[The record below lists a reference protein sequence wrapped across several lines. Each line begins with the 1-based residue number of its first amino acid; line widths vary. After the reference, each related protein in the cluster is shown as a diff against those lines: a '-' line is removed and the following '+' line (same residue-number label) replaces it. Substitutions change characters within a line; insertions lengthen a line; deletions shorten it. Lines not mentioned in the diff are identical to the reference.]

1 MIKQVKYDEKA
12 ILKEIENYIESTYG
26 QHYVG
31 KNEVQIQDL
40 LHSIDIAVP
49 FCQANAIKYLS
60 RYGKKKGHNRLDLVK
75 AAHYIILLMHFSDTE
90 Y

>member
-1 MIKQVKYDEKA
+1 LKYNEKA

-90 Y
+90 H

>member
-1 MIKQVKYDEKA
+1 MKYDEKA

-75 AAHYIILLMHFSDTE
+75 AAHYIILLMHFSDVHLDPPS
-90 Y
+90 

>member
-1 MIKQVKYDEKA
+1 LKYNEKA
-12 ILKEIENYIESTYG
+12 ILKEIEDYIESTYG

-60 RYGKKKGHNRLDLVK
+60 RYGKKKGHNRLDLIK
-75 AAHYIILLMHFSDTE
+75 AVHYIILLLHFSDE
-90 Y
+90 EKS

>member
-1 MIKQVKYDEKA
+1 MKYDEKV
-12 ILKEIENYIESTYG
+12 ILKEIEDYIESTYG

-60 RYGKKKGHNRLDLVK
+60 RYGKKKGHNRLDLIK
-75 AAHYIILLMHFSDTE
+75 AVHYIILLLHFSDE
-90 Y
+90 EKS

>member
-1 MIKQVKYDEKA
+1 MKYDEKA

-60 RYGKKKGHNRLDLVK
+60 RYGKKKGHNRLDLIK
-75 AAHYIILLMHFSDTE
+75 AVHYIILLLHFSDE
-90 Y
+90 EKS

>member
-1 MIKQVKYDEKA
+1 MKYDEKA
-12 ILKEIENYIESTYG
+12 ILKEIEDYIESTYG

-60 RYGKKKGHNRLDLVK
+60 RYGKKKGHNRLDLIK
-75 AAHYIILLMHFSDTE
+75 AVHYIILLLHFSDE
-90 Y
+90 EKS

>member
-1 MIKQVKYDEKA
+1 MKYNEKT
-12 ILKEIENYIESTYG
+12 ILKEIENYIKSTYG

-60 RYGKKKGHNRLDLVK
+60 RYGKKKGHNRLDLIK
-75 AAHYIILLMHFSDTE
+75 AAHYIILLMHFSDE
-90 Y
+90 EKS

>member
-1 MIKQVKYDEKA
+1 MKYNEKA

-75 AAHYIILLMHFSDTE
+75 AVHYIILLLHFSDE
-90 Y
+90 EKS

>member
-1 MIKQVKYDEKA
+1 MKYNEKA

-60 RYGKKKGHNRLDLVK
+60 RYGKKKGHNRLDLIK
-75 AAHYIILLMHFSDTE
+75 AVHYIILLLHFSDE
-90 Y
+90 EKS

>member
-1 MIKQVKYDEKA
+1 MKYNEKA
-12 ILKEIENYIESTYG
+12 ILKEIEDYIESTYG

-60 RYGKKKGHNRLDLVK
+60 RYGKKKGHNRLDLIK
-75 AAHYIILLMHFSDTE
+75 AVHYIILLLHFSDE
-90 Y
+90 EKS

>member
-1 MIKQVKYDEKA
+1 MKYNEKN
-12 ILKEIENYIESTYG
+12 ILKEIEDYIESTYG

-60 RYGKKKGHNRLDLVK
+60 RYGKKKGHNRLDLIK
-75 AAHYIILLMHFSDTE
+75 AAHYIILLMHFSDE
-90 Y
+90 EKS

>member
-1 MIKQVKYDEKA
+1 LKYNEKA

-75 AAHYIILLMHFSDTE
+75 AVHYIILLLHFSDE
-90 Y
+90 EKS